1 MRQLQQRY
9 LGVAVQIRS
18 EVRLARDRMLNAR
31 AMVDYSKST
40 VLPLRHRIVEESQLQ
55 YNAMQISLF
64 DLLRAKQ
71 EEVNAARQSVQA
83 QRDYW
88 MARVE
93 LEKAVGGSLNGK
105 LLQLSESK
113 EIARGR

>member
-1 MRQLQQRY
+1 M
-9 LGVAVQIRS
+9 
-18 EVRLARDRMLNAR
+18 
-31 AMVDYSKST
+31 
-40 VLPLRHRIVEESQLQ
+40 PLRHRVVEESQLQ

-71 EEVNAARQSVQA
+71 EEVNAARQAVEA

-88 MARVE
+88 VARAN

-113 EIARGR
+113 TVVHGR

>member
-1 MRQLQQRY
+1 
-9 LGVAVQIRS
+9 
-18 EVRLARDRMLNAR
+18 MLNAR
-31 AMVDYSKST
+31 AIVDYSKST
-40 VLPLRHRIVEESQLQ
+40 VLPLRHRVVEESQLQ

-71 EEVNAARQSVQA
+71 EEVNAARQSVEA

-88 MARVE
+88 VARAE
-93 LEKAVGGSLNGK
+93 LEKAVGGPLNGK
-105 LLQLSESK
+105 TLQLTDNK

>member
-1 MRQLQQRY
+1 
-9 LGVAVQIRS
+9 
-18 EVRLARDRMLNAR
+18 MLNAR
-31 AMVDYSKST
+31 AIIDYSRST
-40 VLPLRHRIVEESQLQ
+40 VLPLRHRVVEESQLQ
-55 YNAMQISLF
+55 YNAMLISLF

-71 EEVNAARQSVQA
+71 EEVNAARQSVEA

-88 MARVE
+88 VAHSN

-113 EIARGR
+113 EIVNGER